1 MAGDVMVNTKSIRYV
16 VTGRVQGVGFRAFT
30 KDTALALGLNGWVRN
45 LSDGSVEIMASGPTD
60 KIHTFEEK
68 IRVGPSFARVVHIV
82 TEENPAGHNHIQ
94 KGFHIERTASHS
106 S

>member
-1 MAGDVMVNTKSIRYV
+1 MENAKSVRYV

-30 KDTALALGLNGWVRN
+30 RDIALSLELNGWVRN
-45 LSDGSVEIMASGPTD
+45 LSDGSVEIMAHGPTD
-60 KIHTFEEK
+60 KIHAFEEK
-68 IRVGPSFARVVHIV
+68 IRVGPSFARVLHIV
-82 TEENPAGHNHIQ
+82 VEENPAGQNHIQ